1 MAVQGEKRQEQGEY
15 KKIYGLGVFEIL
27 GVNMTN
33 KELKEAGFN
42 VKEEELETER
52 QFVSER
58 EGVNNVR
65 LEFALKEVK
74 KEGGILRRISF
85 FIEDKERESINNPG
99 SFQWINNQGSCSYD
113 GGKGIEGLQGWFR
126 EGRDVRKAKNGEE
139 QFMEFMRNCMDV
151 DFRGGGIL
159 NYDVKK
165 FFKGNFK
172 ELQADLKGEYCTTIV
187 VALTIKERDIEED
200 GEMVKKEFESFYNKA
215 FAPGEQYKFVQN
227 KREFSETDIKNITD
241 KIARNVEKRVQNKAN
256 PENKQ
261 KTEYVNAVENLIAS
275 ISSTEYPCK
284 DRYYLGLLKEYVPGP
299 DKVLE
304 RDDIDY

>member
-1 MAVQGEKRQEQGEY
+1 MAVQGDKRQEQGEY
-15 KKIYGLGVFEIL
+15 KKIYGLGLFEIL

-33 KELKEAGFN
+33 KQLKEAGFN
-42 VKEEELETER
+42 VKEEDLETER
-52 QFVSER
+52 TFVTER
-58 EGVNNVR
+58 EGVKNVR

-74 KEGGILRRISF
+74 KDGILRKISF
-85 FIEDKERESINNPG
+85 FIEDREKESQSNPG
-99 SFQWINNQGSCSYD
+99 SFQWINNQGACSYD
-113 GGKGIEGLQGWFR
+113 GGKGIGGLQKWFT
-126 EGRDVRKAKNGEE
+126 EGRDVRKAKSGEE
-139 QFMEFMRNCMDV
+139 QFMEFMRNCMAV
-151 DFRGGGIL
+151 DFRGNGVL

-172 ELQADLKGEYCTTIV
+172 ELQDDLKSDYCTTVV
-187 VALTIKERDIEED
+187 VALTIKEKDVEEE

-227 KREFSETDIKNITD
+227 KREFSEADVKNITD
-241 KIARNVEKRVQNKAN
+241 KIARNAEKRVQNKAN

-304 RDDIDY
+304 RNDIDY